1 MASANQGQNGA
12 KHTSGYGLAAAVTAT
27 PTTRNERPVT
37 TRQSGSDGW
46 SDGWTSHRRLLRVI
60 RSPTPTPS
68 ASAKPASTTTPPSR
82 TQLPWVSFGR
92 STEPAAASRPTAQ
105 TPAPPP
111 TTSPL
116 GVLLDPA
123 MPSVSSSIPTTGY
136 GPLWST
142 TPGASVRAVKPERS
156 AWRGESGPTLA
167 TT

>member
-1 MASANQGQNGA
+1 
-12 KHTSGYGLAAAVTAT
+12 GYGLAAAVTAT

-46 SDGWTSHRRLLRVI
+46 SDGWTSHRRLLRAI

-92 STEPAAASRPTAQ
+92 STEAAAASRPPPPPPARTQRPWVSSGRSTEAAAASRPPAHA
-105 TPAPPP
+105 PAPPP

-116 GVLLDPA
+116 GVRLDPA
-123 MPSVSSSIPTTGY
+123 VPSASSSPPTPGD
-136 GPLWST
+136 GPLWAP
-142 TPGASVRAVKPERS
+142 TPRAAVGAPQ
-156 AWRGESGPTLA
+156 P
-167 TT
+167 

>member
-1 MASANQGQNGA
+1 
-12 KHTSGYGLAAAVTAT
+12 GYGLAAAVTAT

-37 TRQSGSDGW
+37 TRQSGSDSW

-68 ASAKPASTTTPPSR
+68 ASAKPASTTTPPSL

-92 STEPAAASRPTAQ
+92 STEAAAASRPTAHA
-105 TPAPPP
+105 PAAPP

-116 GVLLDPA
+116 GVRLDPA
-123 MPSVSSSIPTTGY
+123 VPSASSSTPTTGY

-142 TPGASVRAVKPERS
+142 TPWASVRALKPLRS
-156 AWRGESGPTLA
+156 AGPGASGPTLA
-167 TT
+167 TTSGPAVAFRV